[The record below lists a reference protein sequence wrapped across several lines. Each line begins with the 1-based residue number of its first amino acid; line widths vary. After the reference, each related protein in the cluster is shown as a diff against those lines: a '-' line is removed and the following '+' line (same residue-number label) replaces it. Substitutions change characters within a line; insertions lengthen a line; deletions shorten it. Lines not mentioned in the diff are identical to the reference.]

1 MTGSRSSSKGQDSS
15 QGQVS
20 QGQVSQGQ
28 VSKGQ
33 VSQGQGSD
41 RAAPTLRQ
49 ATRQFVRLLRLIR
62 PYWTPLLQ
70 GIGLALLLGLLGMVT
85 PYLTKLLVDEAY
97 PTENVT
103 LMHVLV
109 GGILALALATTLLGT
124 LRGYFSLHINT
135 RLNTATR
142 LMFFNHLQHLPVSFF
157 DRHQVGEITSRFQDV
172 GRALESISRVFQ
184 TVFVQGVYLLLVP
197 PILFLLEWR
206 LALVAIISLPI
217 TFSVTALSGPIL
229 RRSWKR
235 SSEAYA
241 DLSAFQVETLSHIRT
256 FKTMGLEHD
265 VYQRARGLVDHAMVE
280 QLKAGG
286 LGQAFGAVN
295 GLLYAL
301 NSAVFMWFG
310 WTLIL
315 THRMTLG
322 EFLAFAA
329 YISYLYNPIQQL
341 IQLFSD
347 FQQSAVHL
355 SRMFEYLD
363 EPVEQEPSLVFEP
376 PAPLETLLRGGFSLR
391 DVSFGY
397 APGTP
402 VLRHVDLN
410 FPAGKVSAVV
420 GPSGSG
426 KTSLLRLLAGL
437 QLPDQGIVEVDGR
450 SLEEL
455 SLRDL
460 RQQIAVVWQEVSL
473 VKGTFWENL
482 TLACGSVDRAEVDRV
497 LALCGLSEVLQELP
511 EGYQST
517 VSEWGSS
524 LSAGQ
529 RQRVALARALLR
541 KAPVLLL
548 DEATANVDVETEQSI
563 LEGVFQELQDRTVIF
578 VTHRLASAALADQI
592 CVLRDGEVQGCGSH
606 QELATSCTPYRRMLQ
621 AGGGSLPPLL
631 QASGAGS

>member
-1 MTGSRSSSKGQDSS
+1 MTQNDPSGKAKGSTAERPS
-15 QGQVS
+15 
-20 QGQVSQGQ
+20 
-28 VSKGQ
+28 
-33 VSQGQGSD
+33 SD
-41 RAAPTLRQ
+41 RPVPTLRQ
-49 ATRQFVRLLRLIR
+49 ATRQFARLLRLIR

-70 GIGLALLLGLLGMVT
+70 GIGLALLLGLLGMIP

-97 PTENVT
+97 PAENVT

-109 GGILALALATTLLGT
+109 GGVLALALSATLLGT

-142 LMFFNHLQHLPVSFF
+142 LMFFNHLQHLPVRFF

-172 GRALESISRVFQ
+172 GRALDSISRVFQ

-206 LALVAIISLPI
+206 LALVAIISLPL

-229 RRSWKR
+229 RKSWKR

-241 DLSAFQVETLSHIRT
+241 DLNAFQVETLSHIRT

-265 VYQRARGLVDHAMVE
+265 VYQRARGLVDHAMVA
-280 QLKAGG
+280 QLRAGG

-295 GLLYAL
+295 GVLYAL
-301 NSAVFMWFG
+301 NSALFMWVG

-315 THRMTLG
+315 TQRMTLG

-363 EPVEQEPSLVFEP
+363 EPVEQEPSLVFES
-376 PAPLETLLRGGFSLR
+376 PAPLQTHLRGGFALR
-391 DVSFGY
+391 DVTFGY
-397 APGTP
+397 TQGNP
-402 VLRHVDLN
+402 VLRQVEVE
-410 FPAGKVSAVV
+410 FPAGSVSAVV

-437 QLPDQGIVEVDGR
+437 EHPEHGVVAADGS
-450 SLEEL
+450 SLEEI

-460 RQQIAVVWQEVSL
+460 RRQIAVVWQEVSL

-482 TLACGSVDRAEVDRV
+482 TLACGSVEKAEVDRI
-497 LALCGLSEVLQELP
+497 LALCGLSEVLRELP
-511 EGYQST
+511 DGYQST

-548 DEATANVDVETEQSI
+548 DEATANVDVETEQGI
-563 LEGVFQELQDRTVIF
+563 LEGVFAELQGSTVIF
-578 VTHRLASAALADQI
+578 VTHRLASASLADHI
-592 CVLRDGEVQGCGSH
+592 CVLREGRVEGFGSH
-606 QELATSCTPYRRMLQ
+606 QELIESCPPYRRMLQ
-621 AGGGSLPPLL
+621 AGGVAMPSLMER
-631 QASGAGS
+631 SS

>member
-1 MTGSRSSSKGQDSS
+1 MTQADSASDAKGSLSERP
-15 QGQVS
+15 V
-20 QGQVSQGQ
+20 
-28 VSKGQ
+28 
-33 VSQGQGSD
+33 
-41 RAAPTLRQ
+41 PTLRQ
-49 ATRQFVRLLRLIR
+49 ATRQFLRLLHLIR
-62 PYWTPLLQ
+62 PYWKPLVQ
-70 GIGLALLLGLLGMVT
+70 GIGLALLLGLLGMIP
-85 PYLTKLLVDEAY
+85 PYLTKFLVDEVY

-109 GGILALALATTLLGT
+109 GGVLALALSATLLGT
-124 LRGYFSLHINT
+124 LRGYFTLHVNT

-142 LMFFNHLQHLPVSFF
+142 LMFFNHLQHLPVRFF

-172 GRALESISRVFQ
+172 GMALDSISRVFQ

-197 PILFLLEWR
+197 PILFFLEWR
-206 LALVAIISLPI
+206 LALVAVVSLPL

-229 RRSWKR
+229 RKSWKR
-235 SSEAYA
+235 SSEAFA

-265 VYQRARGLVDHAMVE
+265 VYRRARGLVDHAMVE
-280 QLKAGG
+280 QLRAGG

-295 GLLYAL
+295 GVLYAL
-301 NSAVFMWFG
+301 NSALFMGFG

-315 THRMTLG
+315 DQRMTLG

-376 PAPLETLLRGGFSLR
+376 APPLETRLRGGFALR
-391 DVSFGY
+391 DVTFGY
-397 APGTP
+397 SPGTS
-402 VLRHVDLN
+402 VLRQVTVE
-410 FPAGKVSAVV
+410 FPAGSVNAVV
-420 GPSGSG
+420 GASGSG

-437 QLPDQGIVEVDGR
+437 EQPDRGHVEADGR
-450 SLEEL
+450 PLEEIL
-455 SLRDL
+455 LRDL
-460 RQQIAVVWQEVSL
+460 RQQIGVVWQEVSL
-473 VKGTFWENL
+473 VKGTLWENL
-482 TLACGSVDRAEVDRV
+482 TLACGPVEKAEVDRV
-497 LALCGLSEVLQELP
+497 LALCGLADVLRGLP
-511 EGYQST
+511 EKYETT
-517 VSEWGSS
+517 VAEWGSS

-548 DEATANVDVETEQSI
+548 DEATANVDVETEQGI
-563 LEGVFQELQDRTVIF
+563 LESVFNELQGRTVIF
-578 VTHRLASAALADQI
+578 VTHRLASAALADHI
-592 CVLRDGEVQGCGSH
+592 CVLQEGQVEGFGSH
-606 QELATSCTPYRRMLQ
+606 RELLETSSAYRRMLE
-621 AGGGSLPPLL
+621 AGGAVIPPPRQAMI
-631 QASGAGS
+631 QASTASRRRS